1 MSSDSPRSRTLKL
14 DEGQAV
20 AKRLGEELRQQLR
33 PALIVMS
40 GQTVGERVSVQ
51 GNILV
56 GRDPAAQLI
65 LPDPGVSFRHAYI
78 EDRGGSWVLIDL
90 DSTNGTEVNGQRAS
104 ERPLEHGDKLRC
116 GTTIVRFEVQ
126 DETDQAYSQAVSH
139 LLNVDDLTGLYLRR
153 RFDAELELLLTQAQA
168 SGAPL
173 ALLALDLDGIKA
185 INDKHGHLFGAY
197 TISESGKLLGKL
209 LAGLGIGCRF
219 GGDEFIAALPNHT
232 LEQGAVFGESVRQQV
247 AQHEF
252 RFDGIV
258 LTPGIS
264 VGVAQFPKHAQD
276 RENLFRVADAA
287 LYAAKRLGKNRVH
300 CAE

>member
-1 MSSDSPRSRTLKL
+1 MSADSIRSRTLKL

-33 PALIVMS
+33 PALIIMS

-51 GNILV
+51 GNVLI
-56 GRDPAAQLI
+56 GRDPAAQLV

-90 DSTNGTEVNGQRAS
+90 DSTNGTEVNGERAS

-116 GTTIVRFEVQ
+116 GTTLVRFEVQ

-153 RFDAELELLLTQAQA
+153 RFDAELELLLAQA
-168 SGAPL
+168 RSAGTPL

-197 TISESGKLLGKL
+197 TISESGKVLGKL
-209 LAGLGIGCRF
+209 LAGRGIGCRF
-219 GGDEFIAALPNHT
+219 GGDEFIAALSNHT
-232 LEQGAVFGESVRQQV
+232 LEQGAEFGEMVRQQV
-247 AQHEF
+247 AQHNFVYDE
-252 RFDGIV
+252 IV
-258 LTPGIS
+258 LKPGIS
-264 VGVAQFPKHAQD
+264 VGVAGFPKHAQD
-276 RENLFRVADAA
+276 GENLFRVADAA
-287 LYAAKRLGKNRVH
+287 LYGAKRLGKNRVH
-300 CAE
+300 CAG